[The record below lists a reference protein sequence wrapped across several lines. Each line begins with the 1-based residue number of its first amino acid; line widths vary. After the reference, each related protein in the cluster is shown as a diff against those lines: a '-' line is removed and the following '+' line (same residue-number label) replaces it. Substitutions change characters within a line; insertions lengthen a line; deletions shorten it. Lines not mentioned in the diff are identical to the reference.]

1 MNVVNVAVLGLGT
14 VGQGVVKVIQD
25 HADQWEKKSG
35 SKIQIKRALE
45 KFANRPMDVT
55 LEPGVITSNYEDIVN
70 DPDIHIV
77 VEVIGGIEPARTFIL
92 QALKAGKSVVT
103 ANKDLLAVHGQEIF
117 QAAKAAGQDF
127 FFEASVGGAIPIIG
141 PLRQSLIASD
151 IVEVMG
157 IVNGTTN
164 YILTRMTNEGGNYSD
179 ILRDAQALGYAEV
192 DPTADVDGIDA
203 ARKVAILATLAF
215 HSQVTL
221 SDVYIEGIKEI
232 TPEDIYFANKMG
244 FTVKLLGIC
253 RCLNGSIEARVH
265 PALVPLKHPLA
276 LVNDTFNAIYVKG
289 DAVGDT
295 MFYGRGAG
303 RMPTASAIV
312 GDIIEIVR
320 NMNHNCLGRLNSVC
334 DRIKEIKAIDDV
346 ETCFFLRMILQDKPG
361 VLAQLTKVL
370 GDHNVSL
377 ATVLQTNSNGGD
389 AELVFVTH
397 KVKEGALRAALEVI
411 SALPVTR
418 KIITVLRV
426 EGEAKS

>member
-1 MNVVNVAVLGLGT
+1 MGIVNVAVLGLGT

-25 HADQWEKKSG
+25 NAKVWEKKSG
-35 SKIQIKRALE
+35 SQICLKRALE
-45 KFANRPMDVT
+45 KYPDRPMDVKI
-55 LEPGVITSNYEDIVN
+55 EPGVITGNWEDIVN
-70 DPDIHIV
+70 DPDVHIV

-92 QALKAGKSVVT
+92 EALKAGKSVVT

-117 QAAKAAGQDF
+117 RAAKAAGRDF

-141 PLRQSLIASD
+141 PLRQSLIASN
-151 IVEVMG
+151 ILEVMG

-164 YILTRMTNEGGNYSD
+164 YILTRMSREGGHFED
-179 ILRDAQALGYAEV
+179 ILRDAQALGYAEA

-232 TPEDIYFANKMG
+232 TPEDLFFADKMG
-244 FTVKLLGIC
+244 YAVKLLGIC
-253 RCLNGSIEARVH
+253 RSNNGTIETRVH
-265 PALVPLKHPLA
+265 PALIPLKHPLA
-276 LVNDTFNAIYVKG
+276 SVNDTFNAIFVKG

-312 GDIIEIVR
+312 GDIVEIAR
-320 NMNHNCLGRLNSVC
+320 NIDHNCLGRLNSVY
-334 DRIKEIKAIDDV
+334 DRVKKIKAIDDV
-346 ETCFFLRMILQDKPG
+346 ETSFFLRMVLEDRPG
-361 VLAQLTKVL
+361 VLAKLTKAL
-370 GDHNVSL
+370 GDHQVSL
-377 ATVLQTNSNGGD
+377 ASVLQTNLQGGD

-397 KVKEGALRAALEVI
+397 KVREGDLRAALKEI
-411 SALPVTR
+411 EGMPVTR
-418 KIITVLRV
+418 KIVTVLRV
-426 EGEAKS
+426 EGDA

>member
-1 MNVVNVAVLGLGT
+1 MSVVNVAVLGLGT

-25 HADQWEKKSG
+25 HADKWEKKCG

-45 KFANRPMDVT
+45 KFPNRPMDVV
-55 LEPGVITSNYEDIVN
+55 LEPGVITTNYEDIIH
-70 DPDIHIV
+70 DPEIDIV
-77 VEVIGGIEPARTFIL
+77 VEVIGGIEPARTFVL
-92 QALKAGKSVVT
+92 EALKAGKNVVT

-117 QAAKAAGQDF
+117 RVAKEAGRDF

-151 IVEVMG
+151 IIEVMG

-164 YILTRMTNEGGNYSD
+164 YILTRMSNEGGKFD
-179 ILRDAQALGYAEV
+179 EILKDAQSLGYAEQ

-215 HSQVTL
+215 HSEVTL

-232 TPEDIYFANKMG
+232 TPEDIYFAKQMG
-244 FTVKLLGIC
+244 FAVKLLGIC
-253 RCLNGSIEARVH
+253 RCLNGEIEARVH
-265 PALVPLKHPLA
+265 PALIPLQHPLA
-276 LVNDTFNAIYVKG
+276 MVNDTFNAIFVKG

-312 GDIIEIVR
+312 GDIVEIVR
-320 NMNHNCLGRLNSVC
+320 NMNNNSLGRLTSIC
-334 DRIKEIKAIDDV
+334 DRIKTVKPIEEV
-346 ETCFFLRMILQDKPG
+346 ETCFFLRMLLEDKPG

-370 GDHNVSL
+370 GDHQVSL
-377 ATVLQTNSNGGD
+377 ATVLQTSAKDGD

-397 KVKEGALRAALEVI
+397 KVREGALREALSEI
-411 SALPVTR
+411 EKLPVTR

-426 EGEAKS
+426 EGEARS

>member
-1 MNVVNVAVLGLGT
+1 MGIVNVAVLGLGT

-25 HADQWEKKSG
+25 NANVWEKKSG
-35 SKIQIKRALE
+35 SQICLKRALE
-45 KFANRPMDVT
+45 KYPDRPMDVKI
-55 LEPGVITSNYEDIVN
+55 EPGVITGNWEDIVN
-70 DPDIHIV
+70 DPDVHIV

-92 QALKAGKSVVT
+92 EALKAGKSVVT

-117 QAAKAAGQDF
+117 RAAKAAGRDF

-141 PLRQSLIASD
+141 PLRQSLIASN
-151 IVEVMG
+151 ILEVMG

-164 YILTRMTNEGGNYSD
+164 YILTRMSREGGHFED
-179 ILRDAQALGYAEV
+179 ILRDAQALGYAEA

-232 TPEDIYFANKMG
+232 TPEDLFFADKMG
-244 FTVKLLGIC
+244 YAVKLLGIC
-253 RCLNGSIEARVH
+253 RSNNGTIETRVH
-265 PALVPLKHPLA
+265 PALIPLKHPLA
-276 LVNDTFNAIYVKG
+276 SVNDTFNAIFVKG

-312 GDIIEIVR
+312 GDIVEIAR
-320 NMNHNCLGRLNSVC
+320 NINHNCLGRLSSVY
-334 DRIKEIKAIDDV
+334 DRVKKIKAIDDV
-346 ETCFFLRMILQDKPG
+346 ETSFFLRMVLEDRPG
-361 VLAQLTKVL
+361 VLAKLTKAL
-370 GDHNVSL
+370 GDHQVSL
-377 ATVLQTNSNGGD
+377 ASVLQTNLQGGD

-397 KVKEGALRAALEVI
+397 KVREGDLRAALKEI
-411 SALPVTR
+411 ESMPVTR
-418 KIITVLRV
+418 KIVTVLRV
-426 EGEAKS
+426 EGDA

>member
-1 MNVVNVAVLGLGT
+1 MGIVNVAVLGLGT

-25 HADQWEKKSG
+25 NAKVWEKKSG
-35 SKIQIKRALE
+35 SQICLKRALE
-45 KFANRPMDVT
+45 KYPDRPMDVKI
-55 LEPGVITSNYEDIVN
+55 EPGVITGNWEDIVN
-70 DPDIHIV
+70 DPEVHIV

-92 QALKAGKSVVT
+92 EALKAGKSVVT

-117 QAAKAAGQDF
+117 RAAKAAGRDF

-141 PLRQSLIASD
+141 PLRQSLIASN
-151 IVEVMG
+151 ILEVMG

-164 YILTRMTNEGGNYSD
+164 YILTRMSREGGHFED
-179 ILRDAQALGYAEV
+179 ILRDAQALGYAEA

-232 TPEDIYFANKMG
+232 TPEDLFFADKMG
-244 FTVKLLGIC
+244 YAVKLLGIC
-253 RCLNGSIEARVH
+253 RSNNGTIETRVH
-265 PALVPLKHPLA
+265 PALIPLKHPLA
-276 LVNDTFNAIYVKG
+276 SVNDTFNAIFVKG

-312 GDIIEIVR
+312 GDIVEIAR
-320 NMNHNCLGRLNSVC
+320 NIDHNCLGRLNSVY
-334 DRIKEIKAIDDV
+334 DRVKKIKAIDDV
-346 ETCFFLRMILQDKPG
+346 ETSFFLRMVLEDRPG
-361 VLAQLTKVL
+361 VLAKLTKAL
-370 GDHNVSL
+370 GDHQVSL
-377 ATVLQTNSNGGD
+377 ASVLQTNLQGGD

-397 KVKEGALRAALEVI
+397 KVREGDLRAALKEI
-411 SALPVTR
+411 EGMPVTR
-418 KIITVLRV
+418 KIVTVLRV
-426 EGEAKS
+426 EGDA